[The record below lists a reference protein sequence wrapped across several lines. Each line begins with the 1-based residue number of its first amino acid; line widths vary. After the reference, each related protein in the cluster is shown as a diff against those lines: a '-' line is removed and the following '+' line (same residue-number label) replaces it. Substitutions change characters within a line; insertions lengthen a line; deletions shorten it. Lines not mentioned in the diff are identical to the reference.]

1 MNLRETAHPLV
12 SIIIPTYNNEARIAR
27 TLENIISQ
35 DYPNIE
41 IIVVNDVSQDST
53 AAIARRVLTSWG
65 GPFQVIDRSVNGGQA
80 SSRNT

>member
-1 MNLRETAHPLV
+1 MHLHETACPMV

-41 IIVVNDVSQDST
+41 IIVVNDVGYH
-53 AAIARRVLTSWG
+53 G
-65 GPFQVIDRSVNGGQA
+65 GDCPSCFNIMGRAVPGD
-80 SSRNT
+80 